1 MEWICGNGITE
12 IGKKNCDKLIVVMP
26 IPKQGEKKKNCGK
39 LIVAMPLPKQ
49 GGKKNLWQS
58 NCGNGI
64 ADIGRKKKL

>member
-39 LIVAMPLPKQ
+39 LIVAMALPK
-49 GGKKNLWQS
+49 
-58 NCGNGI
+58 
-64 ADIGRKKKL
+64 